1 MNVFERITQCNGTM
15 CNMFAGEAFNT
26 NQLPF
31 KEELQ
36 ESDFVWGSQV
46 SPSDDDMYEV
56 RDRVI
61 YVKQSV

>member
-1 MNVFERITQCNGTM
+1 
-15 CNMFAGEAFNT
+15 MFAGEAFDT

-36 ESDFVWGSQV
+36 ESDFVRGSQV
-46 SPSDDDMYEV
+46 SPSDNDTYKV

>member
-1 MNVFERITQCNGTM
+1 
-15 CNMFAGEAFNT
+15 MFAGEAFDT

-36 ESDFVWGSQV
+36 ESDFVRVSQV
-46 SPSDDDMYEV
+46 SPSNDDTYEV

-61 YVKQSV
+61 YVKESV